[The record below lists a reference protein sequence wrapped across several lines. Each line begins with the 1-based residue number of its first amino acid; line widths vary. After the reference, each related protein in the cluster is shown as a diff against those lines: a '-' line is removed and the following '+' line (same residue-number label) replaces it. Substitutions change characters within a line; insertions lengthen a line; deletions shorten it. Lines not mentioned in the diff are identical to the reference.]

1 MNEEFCAHIQAML
14 EEAVAGQRFPNKASG
29 GDAEP
34 TVYRTQ
40 VPLRPGG
47 YEEGLNPP
55 LVVWCV
61 IGGELSGRTTQ
72 QVEIRIDCLT
82 WTPGSIQDGSADIAR
97 LTEAVLKIT
106 EHPGYAG
113 HRLDWP
119 VRFTLGEDRDMEG
132 TAKGRQ
138 AHPMYESKIYMTFT
152 APRNIPR
159 CRI

>member
-1 MNEEFCAHIQAML
+1 MNEEFAATMQARL
-14 EEAVAGQRFPNKASG
+14 EEAVAWEYFPNKATG
-29 GDAEP
+29 RDKTP
-34 TVYRTQ
+34 DVYRTQ
-40 VPLRPGG
+40 VPLRPGD
-47 YEEGLNPP
+47 YVEGLNPP
-55 LVVWCV
+55 LIVWCI
-61 IGGELSGRTTQ
+61 IGGELSGRATR

-82 WTPGSIQDGSADIAR
+82 WTPGSIQDGSADITR

-106 EHPGYAG
+106 EQPGYAG

-132 TAKGRQ
+132 TEKGRQ
-138 AHPMYESKIYMTFT
+138 AHPMYESKIYLTFT